1 MSYFSTAFSSIIE
14 RHKWRQRDIAD
25 RTGIRQASISEY
37 VNGTTTPTPEQFSKI
52 LGAVSHEDRCDLLEA
67 AWRDL
72 VPDSKYAGLFLL
84 ERIGEVSRLREEAE
98 TWWKS
103 APLPGPVKTALNTIA
118 TAAAHDP
125 DLQQAVLSLAEF
137 IRATSRK
144 PRGKK

>member
-1 MSYFSTAFSSIIE
+1 MSYFSTAFSSILD
-14 RHKWRQRDIAD
+14 RNKWRQRDIAD
-25 RTGIRQASISEY
+25 KTGIRQGSISEY
-37 VNGTTTPTPEQFSKI
+37 VNGATNPTAEQLAKI
-52 LGAVSHEDRCDLLEA
+52 LAAVSHEDRCDLLEA

-72 VPDSKYAGLFLL
+72 VPDSEYAGLFLL
-84 ERIGEVSRLREEAE
+84 ERVGEQSRLREEAE
-98 TWWKS
+98 SWWQS

-118 TAAAHDP
+118 TAAAHDL